1 MSRHKGVVLKRSC
14 LSSSDVCGGAV
25 VKKYML
31 FVISVA
37 LVLSSSMRGQ
47 EIKATLESESDR
59 AHLDELR
66 REGFNKLYNLEYEEA
81 RKHFREMARLFPA
94 HPAGAQFLATSL
106 WLQTLGD
113 SRRLQT
119 SLYNSDAFYE
129 ETDDKVD
136 PRVVNQ
142 FREWTRQA
150 KTLADVRLRQN
161 PKDAEALYFSGA
173 IDGLKAAFAGS
184 VERSFIP
191 ALRAGARAV
200 DRHREVVKVDSAYAD
215 AELTIGLYDYIVGD
229 LPLPVKLLASVGG
242 VRGSKRRGLQTLE
255 RVAKEGRWAGDDAR
269 TILIAL
275 YKREGRW
282 TDALNVS
289 SELSAKYER
298 NYIFKLEAADALTS
312 LAASERK
319 ANNRE
324 AATKHEAE
332 AFTIFERLLGRERA
346 GRESASRT
354 SARPAFD
361 LIHFRYGEVL
371 LAANQFARA
380 AKEFK
385 AAANVSGAEAG
396 LATMAHL
403 RRAQTL
409 DLAGDRG
416 EAIAAY
422 KTVLTRPN
430 IYDAHKQA
438 ARRLQEPFRR

>member
-1 MSRHKGVVLKRSC
+1 M
-14 LSSSDVCGGAV
+14 
-25 VKKYML
+25 
-31 FVISVA
+31 
-37 LVLSSSMRGQ
+37 
-47 EIKATLESESDR
+47 
-59 AHLDELR
+59 
-66 REGFNKLYNLEYEEA
+66 
-81 RKHFREMARLFPA
+81 
-94 HPAGAQFLATSL
+94 
-106 WLQTLGD
+106 
-113 SRRLQT
+113 
-119 SLYNSDAFYE
+119 
-129 ETDDKVD
+129 
-136 PRVVNQ
+136 
-142 FREWTRQA
+142 
-150 KTLADVRLRQN
+150 
-161 PKDAEALYFSGA
+161 
-173 IDGLKAAFAGS
+173 
-184 VERSFIP
+184 
-191 ALRAGARAV
+191 
-200 DRHREVVKVDSAYAD
+200 
-215 AELTIGLYDYIVGD
+215 
-229 LPLPVKLLASVGG
+229 
-242 VRGSKRRGLQTLE
+242 RGSKRRGLATLE

-289 SELSAKYER
+289 SELSAKYEH

-319 ANNRE
+319 ANDRE

-332 AFTIFERLLGRERA
+332 AFAIFERLLGRERA
-346 GRESASRT
+346 SRT
-354 SARPAFD
+354 FARPAFD

-371 LAANQFARA
+371 LAANQFDHA

-438 ARRLQEPFRR
+438 ARGLQEPFRR